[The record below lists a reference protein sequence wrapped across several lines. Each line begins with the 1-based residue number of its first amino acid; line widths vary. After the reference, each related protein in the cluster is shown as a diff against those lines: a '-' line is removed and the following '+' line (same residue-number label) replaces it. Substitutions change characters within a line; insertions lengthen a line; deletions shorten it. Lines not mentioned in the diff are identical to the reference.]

1 VTGGLLGADL
11 VLAVARFLARPDV
24 QFRRGVGVPYAVK
37 LGRPGSDRV
46 VCGSATEVAAA
57 ISHYLQILPM

>member
-1 VTGGLLGADL
+1 MTGGLLGEL
-11 VLAVARFLARPDV
+11 PILAVARCLARPDV

-37 LGRPGSDRV
+37 VGRPGSDRV

-57 ISHYLQILPM
+57 ISRYLQSLPM

>member
-1 VTGGLLGADL
+1 MTGGLLGTDL
-11 VLAVARFLARPDV
+11 VLAMARFLARPDV

-46 VCGSATEVAAA
+46 VCGSATEVARA
-57 ISHYLQILPM
+57 ISEYLHTLAV